1 MVIFTGKF
9 VDGLKSEH
17 GKEIYDSKGKIFY
30 EGGWNKNLK
39 NGHGIEYYRNGAYFA
54 GQFVDNL
61 NLILENMFI
70 QMDVFFRVNL
80 IWI

>member
-39 NGHGIEYYRNGAYFA
+39 NGHGIEYYRNGAYFE
-54 GQFVDNL
+54 G
-61 NLILENMFI
+61 
-70 QMDVFFRVNL
+70 
-80 IWI
+80 